1 MAENLL
7 SVKNLSAGYRDI
19 KIIEEV
25 SLYVNEGE
33 IVTIVGPN
41 GSGKTTL
48 LRSIVGVIEEFNGKI
63 MGGEVL
69 YSGKRINGKKSFELI
84 KLGIVF
90 VPDSGKVFP
99 SMTVQENLEMGGYIL
114 NNESVLKERIKDVLE
129 LFPILKPLLSRRAD
143 SLSGGERQ
151 MLSLARGLLTD
162 PKLLILDEPSAG
174 LSPNYVKILFAKLRE
189 IANKRKGVMIVEQ
202 NAKTALKFSDRG
214 CVLKNGKVA
223 IEGEAKELIEREDVF
238 KLL

>member
-1 MAENLL
+1 LAENLL

>member
-189 IANKRKGVMIVEQ
+189 IADKRKGVMIVEQ

-223 IEGEAKELIEREDVF
+223 IEGEAKELIERKDVF

>member
-1 MAENLL
+1 LL

>member
-223 IEGEAKELIEREDVF
+223 IEGEAKELIERKDVF

>member
-1 MAENLL
+1 LAENLL

-189 IANKRKGVMIVEQ
+189 IADKRKGVMIVEQ

>member
-1 MAENLL
+1 ML

-189 IANKRKGVMIVEQ
+189 IADKRKGVMIVEQ

>member
-1 MAENLL
+1 MAQNLL

>member
-63 MGGEVL
+63 MGGEIL

>member
-189 IANKRKGVMIVEQ
+189 IADKRKGVMIVEQ

>member
-1 MAENLL
+1 LAENLL

-63 MGGEVL
+63 MGGEIL

>member
-63 MGGEVL
+63 MGGEIL

-189 IANKRKGVMIVEQ
+189 IADKRKGVMIVEQ
-202 NAKTALKFSDRG
+202 NAKIALKFSDRG

-223 IEGEAKELIEREDVF
+223 IEGEAKELIERKDVF

>member
-1 MAENLL
+1 MAQNLL

-189 IANKRKGVMIVEQ
+189 IADKRKGVMIVEQ

>member
-189 IANKRKGVMIVEQ
+189 IADKRKGVMIVEQ

-214 CVLKNGKVA
+214 CVLKNGEKYFVMM
-223 IEGEAKELIEREDVF
+223 
-238 KLL
+238 